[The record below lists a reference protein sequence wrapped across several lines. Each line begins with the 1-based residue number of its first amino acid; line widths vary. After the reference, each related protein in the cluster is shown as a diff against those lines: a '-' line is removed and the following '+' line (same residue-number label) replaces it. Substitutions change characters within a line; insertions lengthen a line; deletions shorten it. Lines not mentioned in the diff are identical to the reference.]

1 MDWKTPEL
9 GHECLEMG
17 RLNKGDGGRKE
28 KQTPKT
34 QAALFFF
41 FLRVKSQR
49 GFQCVHRLTENNRNQ
64 PPNMKELESEA
75 KIFPRDH

>member
-1 MDWKTPEL
+1 MPEL

-17 RLNKGDGGRKE
+17 RLNEMVAGE
-28 KQTPKT
+28 KNKPPK
-34 QAALFFF
+34 QKHKLLFF

-75 KIFPRDH
+75 MILPRDH